1 MYIRV
6 ASVTFDPSRLD
17 EALASVREAGLPG
30 MRESPGVQSVYVG
43 VERAT
48 GRATVVSTWDTF
60 EHANFAVSPDFIT
73 RMQKLGMQGERP
85 VIYEVTDQF

>member
-17 EALASVREAGLPG
+17 DAVASVREVGLPG
-30 MRESPGVQSVYVG
+30 MRESPGVRNVYVG
-43 VERAT
+43 VERKT
-48 GRATVVSTWDTF
+48 GRATVVSTWDTL
-60 EHANFAVSPDFIT
+60 EHANFMVPPDFT
-73 RMQKLGMQGERP
+73 ARMQELGMQGERP